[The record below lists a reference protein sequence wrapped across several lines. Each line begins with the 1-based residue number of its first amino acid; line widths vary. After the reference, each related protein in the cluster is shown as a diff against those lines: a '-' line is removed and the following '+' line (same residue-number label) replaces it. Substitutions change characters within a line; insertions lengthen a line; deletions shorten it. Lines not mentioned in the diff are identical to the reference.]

1 MDIIYKK
8 NKKTIIG
15 LQKLQK
21 GYNEI
26 NKTKKTNFLNNV
38 ERIPYCKTKFV
49 FPMLTRKIRL
59 LRRISKAVEAVCKW
73 NGMIFNI
80 MEFRIFKN
88 RRLKMRKKIVNS
100 LITATVIG
108 SMLTGMAVP
117 CFAGEKKDDGSSI
130 TVLVESGSP
139 AEALA
144 NDTAADFEKETG
156 CKVVVDAVAYT
167 GMYDK
172 LSTEIK
178 AGQAAHDVSCMDFVW
193 LATFADAIEP
203 ITDADTSDFLP
214 TLEES
219 GTVDGNLLGYP
230 MWVNAKILIY
240 RKDLIPEDKVPK
252 TWDEYKALAKEMKT
266 DDMYGTTVFG
276 SDSDAVCS
284 FLDFAC
290 QAGADGLVY
299 DKDGNV
305 NITDQPYVDALDFMV
320 EMANEDCTPSD
331 SLATASTESQ
341 ELFNNGKVA
350 MQLNWSHQYPAAVEA
365 LGADKVGCAPMIA
378 GSAGA
383 GATTGPWYECVM
395 KNSENKD
402 MALKY
407 VEYMY
412 DHNADYMNGTLK
424 IAGRT
429 SVYEEAGKEAGNEH
443 TTAVLDTLNE
453 KQSQPRPMISTWSQ
467 VEQVLI
473 GVVESCLG
481 GADVKE
487 TLESAK
493 EEIEAI
499 GK

>member
-1 MDIIYKK
+1 M
-8 NKKTIIG
+8 
-15 LQKLQK
+15 
-21 GYNEI
+21 
-26 NKTKKTNFLNNV
+26 
-38 ERIPYCKTKFV
+38 R
-49 FPMLTRKIRL
+49 
-59 LRRISKAVEAVCKW
+59 SKVVKALVA
-73 NGMIFNI
+73 
-80 MEFRIFKN
+80 
-88 RRLKMRKKIVNS
+88 
-100 LITATVIG
+100 TALAG
-108 SMLTGMAVP
+108 SMIAGMSSLCMA
-117 CFAGEKKDDGSSI
+117 EDNSI

-144 NDTAADFEKETG
+144 NDTAAAFEEETG

-172 LSTEIK
+172 ISTEIK
-178 AGQAAHDVSCMDFVW
+178 AGQAAHDVACMDFVW
-193 LATFADAIEP
+193 LAAFADAIEP
-203 ITDADTSDFLP
+203 LKDADTSDFLP

-230 MWVNAKILIY
+230 MWVNSKILIY
-240 RKDLIPEDKVPK
+240 RKDLIPEDKVPT
-252 TWDEYKALAKEMKT
+252 TWEEYQSLAAELAT

-276 SDSDAVCS
+276 SGSDAVCS

-290 QAGADGLVY
+290 QAGAQGLVY

-305 NITDQPYVDALDFMV
+305 NITDQAYVDALNFMV
-320 EMANEDCTPSD
+320 ENANADYTPSD
-331 SLATASTESQ
+331 ALATAATESQ
-341 ELFNNGKVA
+341 ELFTNGKVA

-365 LGADKVGCAPMIA
+365 MGADKVGCAPMIG
-378 GSAGA
+378 GSAGV

-412 DHNADYMNGTLK
+412 DHNADYMDLTLK

-443 TTAVLDTLNE
+443 TTAVLDTLAAE
-453 KQSQPRPMISTWSQ
+453 QSQPRPMVTTWSQ
-467 VEQVLI
+467 VEEVLT

-481 GADVKE
+481 GADVTE

-493 EEIEAI
+493 TEIEAI